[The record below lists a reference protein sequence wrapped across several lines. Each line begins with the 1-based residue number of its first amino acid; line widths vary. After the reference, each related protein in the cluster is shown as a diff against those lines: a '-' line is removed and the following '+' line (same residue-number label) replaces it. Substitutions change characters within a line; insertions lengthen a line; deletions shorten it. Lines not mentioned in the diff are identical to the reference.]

1 MTSSHLEGRQ
11 SETRAASFFKR
22 RGYRV
27 VAQNYRVPSGEIDL
41 IVSKG
46 DWLVFVEVKMRRG
59 SFAGSPLE
67 AVSPRKVQRVSAAAA
82 AYLAKEGL
90 SAQSC
95 RFDIITL
102 GPDKGLFGRLKIRH
116 YENAYETTGHF
127 LV

>member
-1 MTSSHLEGRQ
+1 VSSHSEGRK
-11 SETRAASFFKR
+11 SEARAEAYFKR
-22 RGYRV
+22 RGFHVEAR
-27 VAQNYRVPSGEIDL
+27 NYRVRSGEIDL

-46 DWLVFVEVKMRRG
+46 DWLVFVEVKMRRTELT
-59 SFAGSPLE
+59 GSPLE

-82 AYLAKEGL
+82 AYLAQEGL

-95 RFDIITL
+95 RFDVITL

-116 YENAYETTGHF
+116 YENAYESSGNF

>member
-1 MTSSHLEGRQ
+1 LSNHSEGQ
-11 SETRAASFFKR
+11 KSEARAAAYFKR

-27 VAQNYRVPSGEIDL
+27 EARNYRVPSGEIDL

-59 SFAGSPLE
+59 DLTGSPLE

-82 AYLAKEGL
+82 AYLAKNGL

-95 RFDIITL
+95 RFDVVTL
-102 GPDKGLFGRLKIRH
+102 GPDKSWLGRLKIRH

-127 LV
+127 LI